1 MRKILV
7 LATFLV
13 SLSFG
18 NVIVLKPLTD
28 YFMELIKTDDS
39 MTTLFAVKDCK
50 TAQDKVDG
58 CKILKETKH
67 GGLEQF
73 VAYEK
78 EQIVFFTRIF
88 TTSIPE
94 AFDFENKWVMC
105 SPSPDE
111 EEMFY
116 KEGILKSFE
125 CMQMEANLQ
134 QGIIP
139 NTLKEFKGDAQ
150 SLIKQYVKQ

>member
-18 NVIVLKPLTD
+18 NVIVFKPLTN
-28 YFMELIKTDDS
+28 YIMEQAKTDRS
-39 MTTLFAVKDCK
+39 TASLFVAKDCK
-50 TAQDKVDG
+50 TVQDKVDG

-73 VAYEK
+73 VAYQEK
-78 EQIVFFTRIF
+78 QIVFFIRIF
-88 TTSIPE
+88 TTSIPGGSG
-94 AFDFENKWVMC
+94 FESKMVMC
-105 SPSPDE
+105 AGSS
-111 EEMFY
+111 FN

-125 CMQMEANLQ
+125 CSQIEANAQ
-134 QGIIP
+134 EIIP
-139 NTLKEFKGDAQ
+139 NTLKQFKGDTQ
-150 SLIKQYVKQ
+150 SLIKQYIKQ